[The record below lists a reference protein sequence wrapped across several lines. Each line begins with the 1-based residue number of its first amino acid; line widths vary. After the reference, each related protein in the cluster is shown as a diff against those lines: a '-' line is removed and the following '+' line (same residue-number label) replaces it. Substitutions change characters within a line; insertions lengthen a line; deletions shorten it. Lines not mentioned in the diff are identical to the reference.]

1 MFDFELWKERLVE
14 IPTELLTDAW
24 QAVREHQKQ
33 REAQDAVNAQVV
45 QVIRSLRESG
55 AIASPVEYADTVGGY
70 TPWVD
75 ARGDQTR
82 LPLKGDVYRHNGR
95 LYESL
100 VDFNPHE
107 PGGESWADVTGELHK
122 ITGV

>member
-1 MFDFELWKERLVE
+1 MFDFDAWKERLAD
-14 IPTELLTDAW
+14 IPTGLLTDAW

-33 REAQDAVNAQVV
+33 REAQDAANVQVV

-55 AIASPVEYADTVGGY
+55 SIASPVAHADTVEGY

-75 ARGDQTR
+75 AQGDQTR
-82 LPLKGDVYRHNGR
+82 LPLQGDVYQFEGR

-100 VDFNPHE
+100 MDFNPHE
-107 PGGESWADVTGELHK
+107 PGGDSWADVTGDLLPYMP
-122 ITGV
+122 

>member
-55 AIASPVEYADTVGGY
+55 AIASPVEYADTVEGY

-75 ARGDQTR
+75 AGGDQTR
-82 LPLKGDVYRHNGR
+82 MPLQGDRYQYGGR
-95 LYESL
+95 VYESL
-100 VDFNPHE
+100 KDFNARE
-107 PGGESWADVTGELHK
+107 PGADTWVDVTSEVFANG
-122 ITGV
+122 

>member
-1 MFDFELWKERLVE
+1 MFDFDAWRERLAD
-14 IPTELLTDAW
+14 IPTGLLTDVW

-33 REAQDAVNAQVV
+33 REAQDAANIQVV

-55 AIASPVEYADTVGGY
+55 TIGSPVKHADTVEGY

-75 ARGDQTR
+75 AQGDQTR
-82 LPLKGDVYRHNGR
+82 LPLQGDVYRFEGR

-100 VDFNPHE
+100 TDFNPHE
-107 PGGESWADVTGELHK
+107 PGGESWRPLREVP
-122 ITGV
+122 

>member
-55 AIASPVEYADTVGGY
+55 AIASPVEYADTVEGY

-82 LPLKGDVYRHNGR
+82 LPLRGDVYRFNGR

-107 PGGESWADVTGELHK
+107 PGAESWVDVTGELHK

>member
-55 AIASPVEYADTVGGY
+55 AIASPVEYADTVEGY
-70 TPWVD
+70 TPWRD
-75 ARGDQTR
+75 AGGDQTR
-82 LPLKGDVYRHNGR
+82 MPLQGDRYQYGGR
-95 LYESL
+95 VYESL
-100 VDFNPHE
+100 KDFNARE
-107 PGGESWADVTGELHK
+107 PGADTWVDVTSEVFANG
-122 ITGV
+122 